1 MVQEIL
7 GVERR
12 RKWDD
17 ETKAAIVVESFR
29 SEYSVSFVARRHGVS
44 ASQLFAWRKAAREK
58 MGDEAEV
65 ATSFLPVEV
74 DGGAAPQVTHA
85 AAPTLNSAPDRLE
98 IVFANGR
105 RLFVAGDIDPKRLS
119 RLVGAIDG

>member
-1 MVQEIL
+1 MVQEVL

-17 ETKAAIVVESFR
+17 VTKATIVAESFR
-29 SEYSVSFVARRHGVS
+29 PEYSVSFVARRHGVS
-44 ASQLFAWRKAAREK
+44 PSQLFAWRKAARER
-58 MGDEAEV
+58 MGDEAEAV
-65 ATSFLPVEV
+65 TSFLPVDV
-74 DGGAAPQVTHA
+74 ADGGAPQLGRPSI
-85 AAPTLNSAPDRLE
+85 PTLNGASDRLE

>member
-1 MVQEIL
+1 MVHEIL

-17 ETKAAIVVESFR
+17 ETKAAIIAESFR
-29 SEYSVSFVARRHGVS
+29 PEYSVSFVARRHGVS
-44 ASQLFAWRKAAREK
+44 PSQLFAWRKAAREK
-58 MGDEAEV
+58 FPDPAKK
-65 ATSFLPVEV
+65 ATTFLPVEIA
-74 DGGAAPQVTHA
+74 DA
-85 AAPTLNSAPDRLE
+85 AAPKAELARSTPGNSPPDRPE

-119 RLVGAIDG
+119 RLVRAIDA